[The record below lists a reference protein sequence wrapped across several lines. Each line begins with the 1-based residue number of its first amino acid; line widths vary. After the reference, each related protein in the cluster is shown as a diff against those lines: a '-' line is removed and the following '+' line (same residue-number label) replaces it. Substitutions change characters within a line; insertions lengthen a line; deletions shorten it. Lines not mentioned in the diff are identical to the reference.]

1 MEILFLLCN
10 ELVIQK
16 ERMVKRLSRR
26 FMSEYKVDT
35 EKLHRLGDY
44 IDGLEQSEGELINIL
59 REAQEIF
66 GYLPQDVQLFIARKL
81 GIPAA
86 KVFGVATFYSFFSM
100 EPRGKHVISVCMGTA
115 CFVKGADKVLDEL
128 RSRLQIVN
136 GNTSED
142 GMYTVD
148 TVRCIGACGLAPVV
162 LVDGKVHGRV
172 RAEDVPEILK
182 NIDTSENIEEKLVNH
197 V

>member
-1 MEILFLLCN
+1 
-10 ELVIQK
+10 
-16 ERMVKRLSRR
+16 
-26 FMSEYKVDT
+26 MSEYKVDT

>member
-1 MEILFLLCN
+1 MVLCKLLGMG
-10 ELVIQK
+10 I
-16 ERMVKRLSRR
+16 

-44 IDGLEQSEGELINIL
+44 IDGLERSEGELINIL

-86 KVFGVATFYSFFSM
+86 KVFGVATFYSFFTM
-100 EPRGKHVISVCMGTA
+100 EPRGKNVISVCMGTA
-115 CFVKGADKVLDEL
+115 CFVKGSDLVLDEL
-128 RSRLQIVN
+128 RSRLKIVN

-162 LVDGKVHGRV
+162 LVNDKVHGRV
-172 RAEDVPEILK
+172 QVDDVDALIKGISDGIASKPE
-182 NIDTSENIEEKLVNH
+182 LVSK
-197 V
+197 